1 MFDAGVKETLC
12 TRCAHREVCIY
23 KQDYLDIIKA
33 VENAAI
39 TRDTPDG
46 KITSKKVIH
55 YDFIS
60 GISVN
65 YFLAVNDR
73 QLGTCLRMLFAEKLQ
88 PAVQTVLNEKG
99 KIEFHISIAAD
110 QEVFEELNERYKIM
124 IS

>member
-1 MFDAGVKETLC
+1 MKTVVTKTWQMRLNCTKNASPIVKGG
-12 TRCAHREVCIY
+12 
-23 KQDYLDIIKA
+23 
-33 VENAAI
+33 NAM
-39 TRDTPDG
+39 
-46 KITSKKVIH
+46 
-55 YDFIS
+55 
-60 GISVN
+60 N

-110 QEVFEELNERYKIM
+110 QEVLEELNERYKIM

>member
-1 MFDAGVKETLC
+1 M
-12 TRCAHREVCIY
+12 
-23 KQDYLDIIKA
+23 
-33 VENAAI
+33 
-39 TRDTPDG
+39 TRDTGDG

-60 GISVN
+60 GISVMN